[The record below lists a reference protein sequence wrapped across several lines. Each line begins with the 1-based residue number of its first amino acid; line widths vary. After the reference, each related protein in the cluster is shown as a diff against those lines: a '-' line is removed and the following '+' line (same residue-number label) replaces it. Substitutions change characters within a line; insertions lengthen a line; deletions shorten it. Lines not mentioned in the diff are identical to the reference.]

1 MGAKVAAV
9 SFHDGRERVKFG
21 RKGKRSY
28 SSRVARGPFL
38 NLRHEGVVG
47 ISPNLNQMNSNIVE
61 QTRAHPRK
69 FIRQRLLNCSE
80 TFTREQ
86 FGLGLKSGD
95 GEDDED
101 EDEDEDEA
109 MDRSFR

>member
-1 MGAKVAAV
+1 MG
-9 SFHDGRERVKFG
+9 H
-21 RKGKRSY
+21 
-28 SSRVARGPFL
+28 P
-38 NLRHEGVVG
+38 VV
-47 ISPNLNQMNSNIVE
+47 
-61 QTRAHPRK
+61 QTKAYPRK

-86 FGLGLKSGD
+86 FGLALKSGD

-101 EDEDEDEA
+101 EDEDEEEA

>member
-1 MGAKVAAV
+1 M
-9 SFHDGRERVKFG
+9 
-21 RKGKRSY
+21 
-28 SSRVARGPFL
+28 
-38 NLRHEGVVG
+38 
-47 ISPNLNQMNSNIVE
+47 
-61 QTRAHPRK
+61 RAHPRK
-69 FIRQRLLNCSE
+69 LIRQRLLNCSE

-86 FGLGLKSGD
+86 FGLALKSGD